1 MELLPCPFC
10 GAGTTRVVMNGQ
22 TWTGTKYSD
31 PISVSVVHHC
41 DPIEGQPSRQIER
54 IGRDAESAIAAWN
67 LRSSPASA
75 PEGFAMTE
83 PTLLPDG
90 SGFGIMS
97 FPLPKDHWIYK
108 EREYEDGAIEP
119 NDLPAPILTHSFRRQ
134 VIAAIRYAVRSAT
147 NCGKED
153 DFDPDA
159 LVQNAVYAL
168 CGPYGKAAPTP
179 PVSEDRWQ
187 PIETAPKDGSKFL
200 AWRRHSTIPLIVFY
214 NAEYDQYECNDGNL
228 VYSLT
233 HWMPLPKAPAMQE
246 DKP

>member
-10 GAGTTRVVMNGQ
+10 GGEALPTAHLTYNWFAPVCGRCNARGPSV
-22 TWTGTKYSD
+22 KIERDSD
-31 PISVSVVHHC
+31 PQEMRNLMNQA
-41 DPIEGQPSRQIER
+41 D
-54 IGRDAESAIAAWN
+54 ESWN
-67 LRSSPASA
+67 RRASPASA
-75 PEGFAMTE
+75 PEGFTMSE
-83 PTLLPDG
+83 PTILPDG
-90 SGFGIMS
+90 SGFGTMS

-153 DFDPDA
+153 NFDPDA

-179 PVSEDRWQ
+179 TSVYRNKLELYGELLCAVANKFPGESRHQ
-187 PIETAPKDGSKFL
+187 TAL
-200 AWRRHSTIPLIVFY
+200 RYIR
-214 NAEYDQYECNDGNL
+214 NAEKRSDNA
-228 VYSLT
+228 T
-233 HWMPLPKAPAMQE
+233 MQE